1 MPTATQLKTSAT
13 LALAFCAGACSR
25 VPPGRSAIDEVSVS
39 NLRTVSS
46 SEVEDKLA
54 SAASPKFLG
63 LFRGVVY
70 DYNVLDDSSLQR
82 DLARVERYLR
92 GRGFLDAKARAGR
105 VLRVS
110 GNHVR
115 IEIVAEEGPPTV
127 NREIAVSG
135 IDPLPTEMRATVTAA
150 AKKALP
156 PGARFDEVAFKK
168 ADSAVKRA
176 LTDHGY
182 AFAKVTSAG
191 ELDNAAHVADYTIT
205 VVPGP
210 PAKLGVVTIVGLDP
224 DGAGPRRQEI
234 PESAVRRALNLAEGD
249 TYSTANIESAT
260 QALLDLQVFS
270 AVDITPAL
278 PDPPPEGARVSITVH
293 VEPTRLRELK
303 LGGGTEFDVFK
314 TELHILAGWENH
326 NLFGG
331 LRDFRVDA
339 KPGLVLYPTRVD
351 NLTRPTNPLLEEHF
365 RLQLR
370 QPGFIEARTTGFIR
384 PELNVFPLLVAPD
397 PSTADPVVGYVE
409 AKGTIGVDRT
419 FLKRL
424 YISLGYTL
432 QAEDPFTYVGALDA
446 ALGLL
451 VIGYPQLVTNLDF
464 RDSAVR
470 PHKGIYLG
478 NSLQVAGGPF
488 GGDASDV
495 RIQPE
500 VRTYVPLGKHVTFA
514 TRASVGLLFNSTY
527 ARNWQTELAGS
538 DGMQTTQG
546 LATLQRDVETMY
558 FRGFFSGG
566 PNTNRGF
573 PLFGVAPYGVVPFL
587 NPATAGE
594 QVVKNCVPTAVGYNP
609 SECFIPVGG
618 STLWE
623 LSNEVRFQVS
633 GPFSVASF
641 CDMGDVSPN
650 QADIRLTHLHM
661 SCGLGGRYDTPV
673 GPIRIDV
680 GYRIQPL
687 QVLPFKDETQA
698 AADNV
703 RVGGVS
709 SSPVNGTPPTIFGAP
724 IALSIGIGEAF

>member
-1 MPTATQLKTSAT
+1 MPTATHLQICAAVL
-13 LALAFCAGACSR
+13 LACCAGGCSR
-25 VPPGRSAIDEVSVS
+25 VPQGRSAIDEVSVS
-39 NLRTVSS
+39 NLHTVSS
-46 SEVEDKLA
+46 SDVEDRLS

-70 DYNVLDDSSLQR
+70 DYNVLDESSLQR

-92 GRGFLDAKARAGR
+92 GRGFLDALARAGR
-105 VLRVS
+105 VVRIS
-110 GNHVR
+110 STHVR
-115 IEIVAEEGPPTV
+115 IEIVAEEGPPTL
-127 NREIAVSG
+127 NRTITVGG
-135 IDPLPTEMRATVTAA
+135 IESLPPAMRDTVMVA
-150 AKKALP
+150 AKKILP
-156 PGARFDEVAFKK
+156 PGARFDEAAFKK
-168 ADSAVKRA
+168 ADSEVKRA

-210 PAKLGVVTIVGLDP
+210 LAKLGAVTIVGLDP
-224 DGAGPRRQEI
+224 DGSGPRRQEI
-234 PESAVRRALNLAEGD
+234 PESAVRRALNLSEGD
-249 TYSTANIESAT
+249 TYSTTNIDSAT

-270 AVDITPAL
+270 SVDIAPAV
-278 PDPPPEGARVSITVH
+278 PDPPPEHARVPLTVR
-293 VEPTRLRELK
+293 VEPTRLRQLK

-331 LRDFRVDA
+331 LRDFTVNA
-339 KPGLVLYPTRVD
+339 EPGLVLYPTRVD
-351 NLTRPTNPLLEEHF
+351 NLTRPTNPLPEEHF

-397 PSTADPVVGYVE
+397 PSPADPVVGYVE
-409 AKGTIGVDRT
+409 AKGTVGVDRT

-424 YISLGYTL
+424 YVSLGYTL

-488 GGDASDV
+488 GGNASDV
-495 RIQPE
+495 RVQPE

-514 TRASVGLLFNSTY
+514 TRASLGFLFNSSY
-527 ARNWQTELAGS
+527 AKDWQTELAGS
-538 DGMQTTQG
+538 DGVQTTQG

-623 LSNEVRFQVS
+623 LSNELRFQVS
-633 GPFSVASF
+633 GPFAVASF

-650 QADIRLTHLHM
+650 RADIRLTHLHM

-673 GPIRIDV
+673 GPIRLDI

-687 QVLPFKDETQA
+687 QVLPFKNETDA
-698 AADNV
+698 AANNLS
-703 RVGGVS
+703 VGGVA